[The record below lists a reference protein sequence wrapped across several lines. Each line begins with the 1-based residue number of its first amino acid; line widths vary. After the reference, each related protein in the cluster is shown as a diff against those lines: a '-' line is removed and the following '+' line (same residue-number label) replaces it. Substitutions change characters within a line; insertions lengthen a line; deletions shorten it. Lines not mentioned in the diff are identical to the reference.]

1 MEQKYF
7 LLLYIFFIFSRLET
21 RKTHVLAVM
30 PRYKDCSSARNGSHV
45 SSATVGSI
53 SFFLSEGSQVL
64 LACSHNILGLS
75 GHKSSVGVG
84 HQTGVAESGGVAGGR
99 DDGSV
104 GVGHEAA
111 IAVPA
116 VAVPGTVPGAVPGTC
131 VSVSTCQTC
140 DTCGTSTSSQKGTSG
155 TSSQEGTTS
164 TSQQVRTT
172 SRGSGS
178 KSQSSTCSNSNTG
191 SGSSS
196 SSGSGSSSG
205 DDSWGN
211 RGNGGN
217 GGNWGGGWDSSASW
231 DVEEG
236 ESPGVSG
243 SGGGI
248 LGGDGA
254 GLKGTS
260 VAHAI
265 AVPEESS
272 NPRAP
277 GLAVSEL

>member
-84 HQTGVAESGGVAGGR
+84 HQTGVAESGGVAGGG

-111 IAVPA
+111 VAVPA
-116 VAVPGTVPGAVPGTC
+116 VAVPGTVPGAVPGTG
-131 VSVSTCQTC
+131 VTVSTCQTC
-140 DTCGTSTSSQKGTSG
+140 STCGTSGTCGTCGTSG
-155 TSSQEGTTS
+155 TCGTCS
-164 TSQQVRTT
+164 TS
-172 SRGSGS
+172 G
-178 KSQSSTCSNSNTG
+178 
-191 SGSSS
+191 
-196 SSGSGSSSG
+196 
-205 DDSWGN
+205 
-211 RGNGGN
+211 
-217 GGNWGGGWDSSASW
+217 
-231 DVEEG
+231 
-236 ESPGVSG
+236 
-243 SGGGI
+243 
-248 LGGDGA
+248 
-254 GLKGTS
+254 
-260 VAHAI
+260 
-265 AVPEESS
+265 
-272 NPRAP
+272 
-277 GLAVSEL
+277 